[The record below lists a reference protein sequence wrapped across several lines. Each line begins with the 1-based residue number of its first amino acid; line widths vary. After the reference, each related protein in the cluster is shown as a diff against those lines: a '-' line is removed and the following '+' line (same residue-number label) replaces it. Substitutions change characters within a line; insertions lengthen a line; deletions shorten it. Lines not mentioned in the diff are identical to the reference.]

1 MGSAALRRATV
12 VTAVAAI
19 AVLLIAFS
27 SWQFLQRPFS
37 GWSGDGITVSIDP
50 GMPAGAVLERLV
62 DHGVIRNATL
72 GRLWLALTDK
82 AGALQSG
89 EYRFDRAETLPRVLA
104 RIEAG
109 DVLLYSVTL
118 PEGLTQREI
127 AQRFEER
134 GLGDA
139 EALLQAFADPSSI
152 ADLDPEAEDLEG
164 YLFPDTYRFPKGES
178 AASIRDSLVKR
189 FRRAV
194 GADYAVKSAAAG
206 LTLREAVILAS
217 MVEEETSLP
226 AERPRISRVF
236 HNRIERGMRMECDPT
251 VTYGIEREG
260 RRVDRLT
267 TRDLRQSTP
276 WNTYVIPGLPHG
288 PIANPGR
295 ESLLAAVNPAQG
307 SELFFVAA
315 PGGGHRFSEDLA
327 GHNRAVAEWRRHQRS
342 SR

>member
-1 MGSAALRRATV
+1 MASAALRRATV
-12 VTAVAAI
+12 LPAVAAI

-37 GWSGDGITVSIDP
+37 GWSGDGITVTVDP
-50 GMPAGAVLERLV
+50 GMPAGAVLVRLV
-62 DHGVIRNATL
+62 DRGVIRNATH
-72 GRLWLALTDK
+72 GRLWLALNDK
-82 AGALQSG
+82 AGTLQSG
-89 EYRFDRAETLPRVLA
+89 EYRFDRAATLPQVLA

-127 AQRFEER
+127 AQRFEES
-134 GLGDA
+134 GIGDA
-139 EALLQAFADPSSI
+139 ETLLEAFGNPRSI
-152 ADLDPEAEDLEG
+152 VDLDPEAEDLEG

-178 AASIRDSLVKR
+178 AASIRDALVKS
-189 FRRAV
+189 FRDAA
-194 GADYAVKSAAAG
+194 GSDYAAKSAAVG
-206 LTLREAVILAS
+206 LTLREAVTLAS
-217 MVEEETSLP
+217 MIEEETSLP
-226 AERPRISRVF
+226 EERPRISRVF

-251 VTYGIEREG
+251 VVYGIERGG
-260 RRVDRLT
+260 REVERLT

-276 WNTYVIPGLPHG
+276 WNTYVISGLPHG

-295 ESLLAAVNPAQG
+295 ESLLAAINPAKG
-307 SELFFVAA
+307 RELFFVAA